1 VVTVKMADIIKM
13 ETRVLLSSTYL
24 FSLGNKTKTSALGI
38 VKGYD
43 HNTDMY
49 KIQHYGFNP
58 TTYLQ
63 LTSWHKMITRGSV
76 DKVKDAMKN

>member
-1 VVTVKMADIIKM
+1 MVTVKMADIIKM

-49 KIQHYGFNP
+49 KI
-58 TTYLQ
+58 
-63 LTSWHKMITRGSV
+63 
-76 DKVKDAMKN
+76 